1 MSLRCRLNTELARSD
16 GRNTVSERERW
27 RKEKRARKGGGKER
41 EKVMNVSKM
50 VGREQRTKR
59 KAGEMQREKEA
70 EDETKLVEKQGAA
83 Y

>member
-27 RKEKRARKGGGKER
+27 REEKRARRGGGEER